1 MVLDNKSFAQKTLVV
16 YGLCFIFYGA
26 SFMGKTLGLED
37 AGSKFQ
43 GQESGKICWSA
54 AQWGGIGAIV
64 CGLDCLFVAFRTG
77 EQTALRTI
85 LVNVF
90 ACFMRVGV
98 FVAQGSKD
106 WGGEL
111 VHKEFLQGGFITTVF
126 TIVGLYNLNGN
137 MKAVKNV
144 IKVPSMS
151 DLTHAGLLVQFT
163 LFFFYIMMFIW
174 TDFPGA
180 NYQCPAGGCRK
191 EVGLYGMM
199 AWTVTMWTQVTLQI
213 LAIMQT
219 ASNAE
224 KMEFAKMRALTVLV
238 QIWQM
243 HTPGEKA
250 VAIPAKE
257 TENKAAMAVAFL
269 SCVVAGFS
277 DKLKGNAK
285 PAKSATRAKRK

>member
-16 YGLCFIFYGA
+16 YGLCYIFYGA
-26 SFMGKTLGLED
+26 SFMGETLGLED

-43 GQESGKICWSA
+43 GKKSGPVGWSA
-54 AQWGGIGAIV
+54 AQWAGIGAIV
-64 CGLDCLFVAFRTG
+64 CGLDCLFVAFKTG

-90 ACFMRVGV
+90 GCFMRVGV
-98 FVAQGSKD
+98 FVAQGSKA

-111 VHKEFLQGGFITTVF
+111 VNNEFLQGGAITTVF
-126 TIVGLYNLNGN
+126 TMVGLYNLNGN

-163 LFFFYIMMFIW
+163 LFFFYIMQFIW

-180 NYQCPAGGCRK
+180 NYDCKGGCRA
-191 EVGLYGMM
+191 EAGLYGMM
-199 AWTVTMWTQVTLQI
+199 AWTVTMWAQVTLQI

-238 QIWQM
+238 QLWQM
-243 HTPGEKA
+243 HTPGEKD
-250 VAIPAKE
+250 VSIPAKD
-257 TENKAAMAVAFL
+257 TENKAAMAIAFL
-269 SCVVAGFS
+269 SCAVAGFS

>member
-1 MVLDNKSFAQKTLVV
+1 MTVCDAITSRRPAT
-16 YGLCFIFYGA
+16 GLSRNTPVRVGTGA
-26 SFMGKTLGLED
+26 VG
-37 AGSKFQ
+37 
-43 GQESGKICWSA
+43 WSA

-180 NYQCPAGGCRK
+180 NYQCPAGDCRK
-191 EVGLYGMM
+191 EAGLYGMM

-224 KMEFAKMRALTVLV
+224 KMEFAKMRALTEDDL
-238 QIWQM
+238 
-243 HTPGEKA
+243 T
-250 VAIPAKE
+250 AIAGHILLQPA
-257 TENKAAMAVAFL
+257 
-269 SCVVAGFS
+269 VVALVFFV
-277 DKLKGNAK
+277 
-285 PAKSATRAKRK
+285 

>member
-16 YGLCFIFYGA
+16 YGLCYIFYGA
-26 SFMGKTLGLED
+26 SFMGETLGLED

-43 GQESGKICWSA
+43 GKKSGPVGWSA
-54 AQWGGIGAIV
+54 AQWAGIGAIV
-64 CGLDCLFVAFRTG
+64 CGLDCLFVAFKTG

-90 ACFMRVGV
+90 GCFMRVGV
-98 FVAQGSKD
+98 FAAQGSKA

-111 VHKEFLQGGFITTVF
+111 VNNEFLQGGAITTVF
-126 TIVGLYNLNGN
+126 TMVGLYNLNGN

-163 LFFFYIMMFIW
+163 LFFFYIMQFIW
-174 TDFPGA
+174 TDFPRSQLRLQGA
-180 NYQCPAGGCRK
+180 VPRRERSLRHDGLDRDHVDPGDASDPRHHADRLQRREDGVRQDARAHRPRPA
-191 EVGLYGMM
+191 
-199 AWTVTMWTQVTLQI
+199 
-213 LAIMQT
+213 LAD
-219 ASNAE
+219 AHPA
-224 KMEFAKMRALTVLV
+224 
-238 QIWQM
+238 
-243 HTPGEKA
+243 KA
-250 VAIPAKE
+250 VSIPAKD

-269 SCVVAGFS
+269 SCAVAGFS